1 MTMQYDVLS
10 AHVEATGTMVS
21 GRVRVKGYQCLS
33 GGTAGDII
41 FRDGGASGTI
51 RLQFN
56 IPANTN
62 NPFSNLIPGEGILF
76 STDVHVTLPT
86 AAKVTVLL
94 LIYWSSVPFIEESE
108 PRKLHGFI
116 RRGQSTAASECRH
129 DDRKNEKCECGSGYD
144 SSNDNCRE
152 RSLHLT
158 TCSV

>member
-1 MTMQYDVLS
+1 MTMQTDVLS
-10 AHVEATGTMVS
+10 SHVEATGTMVS

-76 STDVHVTLPT
+76 TTDVHVTLPT
-86 AAKVTVLL
+86 AAKITVF
-94 LIYWSSVPFIEESE
+94 Y
-108 PRKLHGFI
+108 G
-116 RRGQSTAASECRH
+116 
-129 DDRKNEKCECGSGYD
+129 
-144 SSNDNCRE
+144 
-152 RSLHLT
+152 
-158 TCSV
+158 

>member
-1 MTMQYDVLS
+1 MAMQTDVKS
-10 AHVEATGTMVS
+10 SHVEATGTAVS

-62 NPFSNLIPGEGILF
+62 NPFANLIPGEGILF

-86 AAKVTVLL
+86 AAKVTVF
-94 LIYWSSVPFIEESE
+94 Y
-108 PRKLHGFI
+108 G
-116 RRGQSTAASECRH
+116 
-129 DDRKNEKCECGSGYD
+129 
-144 SSNDNCRE
+144 
-152 RSLHLT
+152 
-158 TCSV
+158 